1 MQHNDGFTI
10 HFPGWGFAS
19 ELAIVQTM
27 RNFSAAMMALPAPA
41 AYPAPSTPLVSSA
54 VGGRVAWRGAALAAT
69 YDVQT
74 AAAAG
79 GPWTTVSPSP
89 GPTDNDAPWAVP
101 GGLAAGAWVRLRGVG
116 LDGAAGPW
124 SAPAQAQAQADAP
137 TASATRIEASCAS
150 SSVRVRIAPA
160 GAPADVEPTVQ
171 ARRDAC
177 GGGPS
182 DPGAL
187 TFGNIR
193 AAFDAASGL
202 LSVSRVSDGAVL
214 LAEVAG
220 SRAQAPRGEVDTRG
234 NALFTSTI
242 AFAFP
247 AGGAAVYGLGE
258 HKTGRVDY
266 AAAGGF
272 SWRFEDSLNKAT
284 LADNGDIS
292 LPVLHAS
299 SGVTVM
305 LNTPSFGSVAVTPAG
320 IALSVNSSV
329 ALDLWF
335 SVADAGVPT
344 WVSLM
349 GHLSQVIG
357 PPAPLP
363 TWATGFWQS
372 KLRYRNQT
380 ELLAAARGYVD
391 RGLPI
396 SAIAID
402 YGSWTAWGA
411 WDLDPRCWPDP
422 LAMAEE
428 LQGYGVALVQSVWP
442 IIQEASPRFAAMRDG
457 GLLVLGADGEPV
469 AWNNSHWSYLTYVY
483 DPFNTE
489 ARAYLSEAL
498 WAGYGEAGTTAYW
511 LDGDEPQGF
520 LPGKEYYAAGRDV
533 EVGMAYSREHQRGV
547 FEGQLK
553 RGATAPLTLSRS
565 TWLGGAQF
573 GGAVWSG
580 DVKSNWSSL
589 AQQVAIAQNMA
600 LSGVW
605 LWNSDVGGFSGGNT
619 SDPAFPELLVRWAQF
634 GAFCPLFRIHGI
646 RTPLMPATPCG
657 SDAGAGTEVWEYGE
671 RAAPILAALLSLR
684 EQLRE
689 YIAGKHAVAEATGV
703 PVLTPT
709 FFHFPADAQSWS
721 AATESQFVFGGDW
734 IVAPVLE
741 YQAASRSV
749 WLPTLPADEAW
760 VSFYDCLNSSRIAGG
775 QRITVNTTDIA
786 RFPLFFRSS
795 LGAALERYG
804 LRRPPPR
811 G

>member
-1 MQHNDGFTI
+1 MARDEPAIAIWETGNELSAPTAWTAAIAAFIRAADPNHLVMGTCHNMSGGSSAPFPKLTLAPYPGPARPQPNLIFCEDGNYGIVAAHLDIADIDVVSDHFYPPDLQRFASGVAAAAAAGKVYSAGEFGWSQGGPVDGLLAACLAAQACAQASVWSFFPHADSFGFVQHNDGFTI

-160 GAPADVEPTVQ
+160 GAPPDVEPTVQ

-220 SRAQAPRGEVDTRG
+220 SRMQAPRGEVDMRG
-234 NALFTSTI
+234 NALFSSAI

-272 SWRFEDSLNKAT
+272 SWRFEDSQNKAT
-284 LADNGDIS
+284 NADNGDIS
-292 LPVLHAS
+292 LPVLHTS

-305 LNTPSFGSVAVTPAG
+305 LNVPSYGSIGVTPDG
-320 IALSVNSSV
+320 FTLTVNSS
-329 ALDLWF
+329 ATLDLWF
-335 SVADAGVPT
+335 SVADADAPT
-344 WVSLM
+344 WPSLM
-349 GHLSQVIG
+349 GHLAQVIG

-363 TWATGFWQS
+363 TWATGFVQC

-380 ELLAAARGYVD
+380 ELLAAAQGYVD
-391 RGLPI
+391 RGYPI
-396 SAIAID
+396 SAIVID
-402 YGSWTAWGA
+402 YMSWPMFGTWQYIQ
-411 WDLDPRCWPDP
+411 RCWPDP
-422 LAMAEE
+422 GGMVRQLDAW
-428 LQGYGVALVQSVWP
+428 GIALMQSVWP
-442 IIQEASPRFAAMRDG
+442 NIESGSFRFPEMQARG
-457 GLLVLGADGEPV
+457 
-469 AWNNSHWSYLTYVY
+469 YLTTDANGTAQPFNRFDYPTYIY
-483 DPFNTE
+483 DPFNAG
-489 ARAYLSEAL
+489 ARAYLSQAL
-498 WAGYGEAGTTAYW
+498 FDGYGAHGVSSYW
-511 LDGDEPQGF
+511 LDADEPQGAQ
-520 LPGKEYYAAGRDV
+520 PGREYYSAGRDV
-533 EVGMAYSREHQRGV
+533 EVGLAFPRMHQQGI
-547 FEGQLK
+547 FEGQLA
-553 RGATAPLTLSRS
+553 RGAATAMSLSRG
-565 TWLGGAQF
+565 TWLGAAQY

-580 DVKSNWSSL
+580 DVQSNWTSFQ
-589 AQQVAIAQNMA
+589 QQVAIAQNMA

-605 LWNSDVGGFSGGNT
+605 LWTSEYTPQSGPAQRPTPNST
-619 SDPAFPELLVRWAQF
+619 
-634 GAFCPLFRIHGI
+634 
-646 RTPLMPATPCG
+646 
-657 SDAGAGTEVWEYGE
+657 
-671 RAAPILAALLSLR
+671 
-684 EQLRE
+684 
-689 YIAGKHAVAEATGV
+689 
-703 PVLTPT
+703 
-709 FFHFPADAQSWS
+709 
-721 AATESQFVFGGDW
+721 
-734 IVAPVLE
+734 
-741 YQAASRSV
+741 
-749 WLPTLPADEAW
+749 
-760 VSFYDCLNSSRIAGG
+760 
-775 QRITVNTTDIA
+775 
-786 RFPLFFRSS
+786 
-795 LGAALERYG
+795 
-804 LRRPPPR
+804 
-811 G
+811 